1 MQRGDF
7 CIRIINNHNKLLIPT
22 LSLKRFIMNHR
33 SLMFY
38 MAHSGFA
45 ACLSSWQF
53 ITVVHGEK
61 WCLKGHRGKAVT
73 TVNLEAVGPDGQ
85 GGWGV
90 ERKDDRMEGAD
101 EVMCLLKALQSG
113 VSFRS
118 CSWKPSG
125 QLDLSHT
132 KHTYDPFYLTSFL
145 LASNLTFCPLFFLSL
160 VSPPLSPLYH
170 FTSVT
175 PLLSFKFALSKKISY
190 SLMHGSCRE
199 QCYLIFPW
207 QPSLCFSRSH
217 YSFGSNVLICQYW
230 THLCVK

>member
-132 KHTYDPFYLTSFL
+132 KHTYDPFLPYV
-145 LASNLTFCPLFFLSL
+145 
-160 VSPPLSPLYH
+160 VSPRLQSYLLPTLFPVSCFP
-170 FTSVT
+170 TSVT
-175 PLLSFKFALSKKISY
+175 SLSLYLGYPTAFLQICSFKENILLINAWQLQGAVLPHFSMATV
-190 SLMHGSCRE
+190 SLF
-199 QCYLIFPW
+199 QQIPLQFW
-207 QPSLCFSRSH
+207 
-217 YSFGSNVLICQYW
+217 
-230 THLCVK
+230 